1 MMCMN
6 AAKCPLGPLLPD
18 FLFCYFSQLSYMH
31 YVGEEKRSE
40 TENRNVKQCLME
52 EGYNKQVE
60 LVYLNLGVFLLQV

>member
-40 TENRNVKQCLME
+40 TANRNVKQFLK
-52 EGYNKQVE
+52 EGRYDKQVD
-60 LVYLNLGVFLLQV
+60 LVYLNLGFF